1 MSVYV
6 DAIGP
11 VVMNKNWQWPT
22 ACHMIADTEDEL
34 HDMARYLNLLPQWVQ
49 KKNNN
54 IPHYDL
60 TENKRKQA
68 VKLGC
73 IEIGL
78 QEMGKRIREYRLMR
92 ANFKN
97 VEIKS
102 IAQIIK
108 EGKS

>member
-11 VVMNKNWQWPT
+11 VVMNKNWRWPT

-34 HDMARYLNLLPQWVQ
+34 HDMALRLRLKHSWCQ